1 MSDSSD
7 TSTIDDKQ
15 TEQSTSTTDPNYVSN
30 VISFVLKVIIL
41 FIIIILYFG
50 IGGGGLLYISKL
62 AQSNILPTDSK
73 CFPYTDTNPPEIQE
87 IKSNIFTTFTDPPQ
101 SMKIQFPHNKYN
113 LSNKF
118 LDMFLEY
125 KNSPS
130 SHFLANYMIDIFEAL
145 IEFNYTSINVVGN
158 MLNDIPEVITIIFGP
173 IIFGILLLIVSL
185 LNNFYFIYLWFA
197 NMGWFFKQNTNDTGE
212 GRPKW
217 ENVELGSFFNYL
229 MSCGLVI
236 LFVIVFF
243 ILFGF
248 FPIITAIF
256 LIYCVFSCLAYQSEL
271 NGKKSSLFTIFQ
283 DILKYYKVTIMSIFS
298 FIVIVNSFVNLGVI
312 PGVFSL
318 VTLGLILGGIVSID
332 IFKPINPE
340 NLSAVLEVEQAKKKC
355 VYKQTPKEKQRGF
368 FDFFSGGGKKL
379 TKQLKS
385 IHKNYQK

>member
-15 TEQSTSTTDPNYVSN
+15 AEQSTSTTDPNYVSN
-30 VISFVLKVIIL
+30 VVSFVLKSIIL
-41 FIIIILYFG
+41 FIIIVVYFG

-73 CFPYTDTNPPEIQE
+73 CFPYTDTNPPNIQE

-101 SMKIQFPHNKYN
+101 SMKIQFLHNNYN
-113 LSNKF
+113 FTNKF

-130 SHFLANYMIDIFEAL
+130 SHFLANYMISIFESL
-145 IEFNYTSINVVGN
+145 IEFNYNSINLVGN
-158 MLNDIPEVITIIFGP
+158 MLNDIPEVITVIFGP
-173 IIFGILLLIVSL
+173 AIFLTIILIVSL

-197 NMGWFFKQNTNDTGE
+197 NMGWFFKKNINDSGE

-217 ENVELGSFFNYL
+217 EPVNLVSFFDYF
-229 MSCGLVI
+229 MSWGLVFLFII
-236 LFVIVFF
+236 LFFV
-243 ILFGF
+243 LFGF
-248 FPIITAIF
+248 FPIIAAIF
-256 LIYCVFSCLAYQSEL
+256 LIYCIFSCLLYQSEL
-271 NGKKSSLFTIFQ
+271 NGKKASIFTISQ

-298 FIVIVNSFVNLGVI
+298 FIVVINAFLNLGTV

-318 VTLGLILGGIVSID
+318 LTLGLILGGIISID

-355 VYKQTPKEKQRGF
+355 VYKQALKEKGGLLDLF
-368 FDFFSGGGKKL
+368 TGGGKKL

-385 IHKNYQK
+385 IHKNFQK

>member
-1 MSDSSD
+1 MSD

-15 TEQSTSTTDPNYVSN
+15 TEQTTSTTDPNYISN
-30 VISFVLKVIIL
+30 VVTFVLKVIIL
-41 FIIIILYFG
+41 FIMIVVYFG
-50 IGGGGLLYISKL
+50 IGGAGLLYISKL

-73 CFPYTDTNPPEIQE
+73 CFPYTDTNPPDIQQ
-87 IKSNIFTTFTDPPQ
+87 IKSNIFTTFTDPAL

-118 LDMFLEY
+118 LDMFLDY

-130 SHFLANYMIDIFEAL
+130 SHFLANYFINIFEAL

-158 MLNDIPEVITIIFGP
+158 MLNDIPEVLTIIFGP
-173 IIFGILLLIVSL
+173 AILGIVLLIVSI

-217 ENVELGSFFNYL
+217 EPVNLISFFDYFL
-229 MSCGLVI
+229 SWGLVFLFII
-236 LFVIVFF
+236 LFFVFV
-243 ILFGF
+243 GF
-248 FPIITAIF
+248 FPIVASIF
-256 LIYCVFSCLAYQSEL
+256 LIYCVFSCLAYNSEI
-271 NGKKSSLFTIFQ
+271 NGKKSSLLTVSQ

-298 FIVIVNSFVNLGVI
+298 FIVVINAFINLGPI

-318 VTLGLILGGIVSID
+318 LTLGLILGGIISID

-340 NLSAVLEVEQAKKKC
+340 NLTPVVEVEQATKKC
-355 VYKQTPKEKQRGF
+355 VYKQAIKKTGGLLDLF
-368 FDFFSGGGKKL
+368 LGGGKKL

-385 IHKNYQK
+385 LHKNYDK

>member
-15 TEQSTSTTDPNYVSN
+15 AEQSTSTTDPNYASN
-30 VISFVLKVIIL
+30 VVSFVLKVIIL
-41 FIIIILYFG
+41 FIIIIVYFG
-50 IGGGGLLYISKL
+50 IGGAGLLYVSKL

-130 SHFLANYMIDIFEAL
+130 SHFLANYMISIFEAL
-145 IEFNYTSINVVGN
+145 IEFNYNSINVVSN
-158 MLNDIPEVITIIFGP
+158 MLNDIPEVLTVIFGP
-173 IIFGILLLIVSL
+173 AIFITILLIVSL

-212 GRPKW
+212 GRPNW
-217 ENVELGSFFNYL
+217 EQVNLVSFFDYF
-229 MSCGLVI
+229 MSWGLVI
-236 LFVIVFF
+236 LFVILFF
-243 ILFGF
+243 VLFGF

-256 LIYCVFSCLAYQSEL
+256 LTYCVFSCLAYQSEL
-271 NGKKSSLFTIFQ
+271 NGKKSSIFTIFQ

-298 FIVIVNSFVNLGVI
+298 FIVVLNAFLNLGTM

-318 VTLGLILGGIVSID
+318 ITLGLILCGIISID

-340 NLSAVLEVEQAKKKC
+340 NLSPFIEVEQAKKKC
-355 VYKQTPKEKQRGF
+355 VYKQAIKKTGGLL
-368 FDFFSGGGKKL
+368 DFFTGGGKKL